1 MIFPTLSGIQI
12 LPVEYPGFLIAM
24 LPPGAFFVLGMLI
37 AGRNW
42 LDARAN
48 QRMREQRIHHQAEH
62 ATDHANSA
70 PA

>member
-1 MIFPTLSGIQI
+1 
-12 LPVEYPGFLIAM
+12 M
-24 LPPGAFFVLGMLI
+24 LPPGAFFVLGVLI

-48 QRMREQRIHHQAEH
+48 QRMREERIHHQAEH
-62 ATDHANSA
+62 ATEHANSA